1 MNKLRSL
8 SLILG
13 VIYLSAIFTSCSD
26 LLTSESKSI
35 GSYNVNN
42 QNFYINISK
51 AGGGATSSDF
61 MQIRRVYNDSTFEV
75 VNNIKDVD
83 SIVEFKYYSD
93 TIKLIVRGRQWAEDI
108 RNDTVNFSINNTW
121 TPGRFE
127 IGK

>member
-42 QNFYINISK
+42 QNFYINISGFLDQK
-51 AGGGATSSDF
+51 ETAIRAHKSEMRRAGKKWLRYFRNEAENAGMVCGVRYAEA
-61 MQIRRVYNDSTFEV
+61 FEV
-75 VNNIKDVD
+75 VKWL
-83 SIVEFKYYSD
+83 E
-93 TIKLIVRGRQWAEDI
+93 L
-108 RNDTVNFSINNTW
+108 
-121 TPGRFE
+121 
-127 IGK
+127 